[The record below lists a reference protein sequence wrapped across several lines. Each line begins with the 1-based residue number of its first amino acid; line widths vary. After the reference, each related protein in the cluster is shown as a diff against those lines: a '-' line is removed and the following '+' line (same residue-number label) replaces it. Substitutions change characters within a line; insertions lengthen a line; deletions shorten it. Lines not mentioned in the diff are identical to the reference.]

1 MLVALVSSAFIHAQL
16 EKIDELMVNEPKQ
29 ALALYEELAPKLT
42 GQVNEGGILA
52 HLKGLQAA
60 SYGLNRDK
68 IRAISTEVA
77 RPLWRTQI
85 DPYLANFMLAIGA
98 AYSRLDQYTNATLL
112 YDCAN
117 NYATK
122 EVRYSLAI
130 NSSIAYSRLDNL
142 DAAKKVLLRIDI
154 ESLTDR
160 QKSSLYNQMG
170 NIDDLQ
176 FKPKD
181 AFNNYKKAVL
191 YATKAENMRAQIV
204 LNLNIL
210 DLIVRYQ
217 THQDQFKRHV
227 RFTENLLEKKP
238 SPSFSEHLQL
248 LEQIFNYQGLSDSVE
263 KTRRH
268 QMLLERAQSEENPY
282 ALDLLSQ
289 LGFAN
294 SPDPKIINIDS
305 DDIKTNP
312 LYLTYCQFVKDSE

>member
-1 MLVALVSSAFIHAQL
+1 MLLALVSSAFIHAQL
-16 EKIDELMVNEPKQ
+16 EKIDALMVNEPKQ

-77 RPLWRTQI
+77 RPLWRTHI

-98 AYSRLDQYTNATLL
+98 AYSRLDQYTNAAML

-130 NSSIAYSRLDNL
+130 NSSIAYSRLDDL
-142 DAAKKVLLRIDI
+142 DAAKKVLLRVDMA
-154 ESLTDR
+154 SLSDG
-160 QKSSLYNQMG
+160 QKSSMYNQLG

-176 FKPKD
+176 LKPGD
-181 AFNNYKKAVL
+181 ALSNYKKAVL
-191 YATKAENMRAQIV
+191 YATKADNIRAQV
-204 LNLNIL
+204 VQNLNIL
-210 DLIVRYQ
+210 DVIVRYQ
-217 THQDQFKRHV
+217 THQEQFNRHV
-227 RFTENLLEKKP
+227 KFTQ
-238 SPSFSEHLQL
+238 SL
-248 LEQIFNYQGLSDSVE
+248 LEQKPTKLFQDHLNLLIHLHEYQTSKDPTDKSKRYRLIE
-263 KTRRH
+263 EQAK
-268 QMLLERAQSEENPY
+268 SEDNPY
-282 ALDLLSQ
+282 AIDLLSQ

-294 SPDPKIINIDS
+294 SPDPRVINIES

-312 LYLTYCQFVKDSE
+312 LYVTYCQFIKESE